1 MEVGTRRKSRLKILY
16 ESNEIRRLMFRGM
29 SNREIMDTL
38 KVKRRTFYRYLE
50 RIYDEDRVEIEE
62 QNRKNLAT
70 RIKLFRERLFDT
82 INNCQAIATDTN
94 VAPKDRINA
103 ESVKVQVSLVAF
115 KLENEGFTSIRQRLE
130 DAEFMN
136 GTNKENY
143 ESYNEH
149 GENKVASALSM
160 LLEKKLV
167 QYDNVISRYVATEG
181 GRRLLSDEELNA
193 SKNSLTS

>member
-1 MEVGTRRKSRLKILY
+1 
-16 ESNEIRRLMFRGM
+16 MFRGM

-143 ESYNEH
+143 ESYNEN

-181 GRRLLSDEELNA
+181 GRQLLSDEELNA
-193 SKNSLTS
+193 SKNGSTS

>member
-1 MEVGTRRKSRLKILY
+1 
-16 ESNEIRRLMFRGM
+16 MFRGM

-181 GRRLLSDEELNA
+181 GRQLLSDEELNA
-193 SKNSLTS
+193 SKNGSTS

>member
-1 MEVGTRRKSRLKILY
+1 
-16 ESNEIRRLMFRGM
+16 M

-103 ESVKVQVSLVAF
+103 DSVKVQVSLVAF

-143 ESYNEH
+143 ESYNEN

-167 QYDNVISRYVATEG
+167 QYDNVISRYVATES
-181 GRRLLSDEELNA
+181 GRQLLSDEELSA
-193 SKNSLTS
+193 SKNGLT

>member
-1 MEVGTRRKSRLKILY
+1 
-16 ESNEIRRLMFRGM
+16 MFRGM

-70 RIKLFRERLFDT
+70 RIKLLRERLFDT

-115 KLENEGFTSIRQRLE
+115 KLELEGFTSIKRRLE
-130 DAEFMN
+130 DPEFMN

-143 ESYNEH
+143 ESYNEN
-149 GENKVASALSM
+149 GENKVANAMPM
-160 LLEKKLV
+160 LLE
-167 QYDNVISRYVATEG
+167 
-181 GRRLLSDEELNA
+181 
-193 SKNSLTS
+193 SLPSVTLRE